1 MEDLSSS
8 KSCIRHFTVYNKVQT
23 KLATFGSELKFSDFF
38 IVKSLKFRSLHDE
51 NLPQLRLHIA
61 GNLVIED
68 DQLGA
73 LEAEGPVQIHVLPVL
88 PLPQHEFPP
97 FCRVFPPKLVRG
109 GVANMAAGSPVVLG
123 QHARERIP
131 HCKKRDSSLKI
142 YTRFLFYFIKWI
154 VMRKLSTFDNHM
166 F

>member
-1 MEDLSSS
+1 MLL
-8 KSCIRHFTVYNKVQT
+8 C
-23 KLATFGSELKFSDFF
+23 
-38 IVKSLKFRSLHDE
+38 FRYLHDE
-51 NLPQLRLHIA
+51 NLPQLRFHIA

-109 GVANMAAGSPVVLG
+109 GVANMAAGSPVVLS

-131 HCKKRDSSLKI
+131 HCKKEKSRSKFTQKL
-142 YTRFLFYFIKWI
+142 FFYFINAEA
-154 VMRKLSTFDNHM
+154 FDFHQSYM